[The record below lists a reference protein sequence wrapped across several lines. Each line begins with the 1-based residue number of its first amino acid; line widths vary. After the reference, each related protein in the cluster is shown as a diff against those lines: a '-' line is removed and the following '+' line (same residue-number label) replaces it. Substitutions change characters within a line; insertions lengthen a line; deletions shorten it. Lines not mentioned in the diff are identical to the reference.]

1 MQQPVEDDKTY
12 LFYID
17 GGYDFDQK
25 SGTSVAGGRYFWN
38 PEHPHVGSG
47 EETRIISSRAD
58 GVLLDQYVVYPFSV
72 ADASRLKCVVATCLH
87 LLMNHAASRFCF
99 VTDQADAI
107 RDTLAGL
114 DCCQKKKMRGQA
126 LWNSLRLW
134 CARKHVEWVQCES
147 RSKLN
152 LDLRQQQRLK
162 KEREARERQER
173 RQKAIPTMTKAT
185 KQD

>member
-17 GGYDFDQK
+17 GGYDFDPK

-38 PEHPHVGSG
+38 PDHPHVGSG

-87 LLMNHAASRFCF
+87 LLMNHAATSFCF
-99 VTDQADAI
+99 VTDQADVISATL
-107 RDTLAGL
+107 RDLEAGA
-114 DCCQKKKMRGQA
+114 KKQMRGQA

-134 CARKHVEWVQCES
+134 CTRKRVEWVQCEP

-152 LDLRQQQRLK
+152 LDLKQQQRLK
-162 KEREARERQER
+162 KEREARERQAQ
-173 RQKAIPTMTKAT
+173 RQKTIPTRT